1 MRIVSWGRT
10 TASLLAACVAAPLA
24 AQVRPV
30 PSQPASASAA
40 QAGVEVYLIND
51 SADAQTV
58 PAPDTLEV
66 TAANGDR
73 LRLTP
78 RDAAPVSV
86 AAGGFAKLT
95 YDVAGRARNP
105 DETAAPSVA
114 FAEQPSPRGET
125 VFAGARGTSSGFIDR
140 LRPAEPIY
148 AVAGLG
154 NAGAKLQFSVGLA
167 PFVGDGL
174 LSHLRLAYTQTF
186 FWAVDRPSGP
196 VRDTNYSPE
205 AFFDLPLDSK
215 TILGLGYRHDSNG
228 EGVATSVNS
237 HRIMARL
244 SHRFDLGDRWRA
256 DISPSAWFFV
266 GSRGVATDL
275 DRYWGYTGLNASIEE
290 EDGIKLAL
298 SGRGNPGTGKGS
310 LEGFVS
316 YPVARFGVFGI
327 YLFGE
332 GFTGYGEAITRYN
345 VSDRHLRVGFSVTR

>member
-1 MRIVSWGRT
+1 MRVRDWAMG
-10 TASLLAACVAAPLA
+10 TAAVVAIGLAAPLA

-30 PSQPASASAA
+30 PSQPSSASAA
-40 QAGVEVYLIND
+40 AAGVEVYLIND
-51 SADAQTV
+51 TAEEQIA
-58 PAPDTLEV
+58 PAPDGIEV
-66 TAANGDR
+66 TAANGDH
-73 LRLTP
+73 LQLSP
-78 RDAAPVSV
+78 RDAAPVRV
-86 AAGGFAKLT
+86 APGGFAKLM
-95 YDVAGRARNP
+95 YDVADRATTVVA
-105 DETAAPSVA
+105 TAPPATIA
-114 FAEQPSPRGET
+114 TAQRSPLGET
-125 VFAGARGTSSGFIDR
+125 TYDGSRGTSSGFVER

-154 NAGAKLQFSVGLA
+154 HAGAKLQFSVGLA
-167 PFVGDGL
+167 PFVGDEL

-228 EGVATSVNS
+228 EGEATSVNS

-244 SHRFDLGDRWRA
+244 SHRFDLGDDWQA
-256 DISPSAWFFV
+256 YVSPSAWFFV
-266 GSRGVATDL
+266 GGQGVATDL
-275 DRYWGYTGLNASIEE
+275 DRYWGYTGLDASIERR
-290 EDGIKLAL
+290 DGIKLAL

-345 VSDRHLRVGFSVTR
+345 VSDRHLRLGFSVTR